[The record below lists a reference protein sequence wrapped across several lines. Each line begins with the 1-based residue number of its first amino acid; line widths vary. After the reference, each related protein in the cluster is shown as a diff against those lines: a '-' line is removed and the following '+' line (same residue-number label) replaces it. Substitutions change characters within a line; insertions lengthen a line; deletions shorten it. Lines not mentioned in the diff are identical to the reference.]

1 MSQWK
6 GPWSCSLHALLC
18 FSNGFLSVM
27 MFQSF
32 HNLIKKKYMNV
43 CHELF
48 ISPQCGMGDR
58 CAMKFGPRIGKLCD
72 CGRGANCNSYLLK
85 CIWGA
90 FFPFSQS
97 QLHFCRTAD
106 ILHEGSAAS
115 TDCHRPTPRLR
126 FHYLY
131 LLCIVAWGW
140 AWVFLYFWQS
150 TVVACECFM
159 FNKHIYQLRSILVFS
174 QCSLFIYRIFF
185 IHVTDIYTQF
195 QGWYKNSAAVHS
207 HE

>member
-1 MSQWK
+1 MDSSQWWCFSLFTTLLK
-6 GPWSCSLHALLC
+6 KSTWTSVMNSLSLLSVGWATAAPWSLGLGSGSCATAAEEPTATPTCSNA
-18 FSNGFLSVM
+18 SE
-27 MFQSF
+27 
-32 HNLIKKKYMNV
+32 
-43 CHELF
+43 EL
-48 ISPQCGMGDR
+48 
-58 CAMKFGPRIGKLCD
+58 
-72 CGRGANCNSYLLK
+72 
-85 CIWGA
+85 

-185 IHVTDIYTQF
+185 IHVADIYTQF